1 MSNENVSHLLQ
12 LNASLPSGSKKRSG
26 STRSSKKKG
35 SATTPTKKKTS
46 QTTVPAQVKPAEFD
60 PIAAQEVV
68 FQPNPG
74 PQTQYLASSE
84 REVLYGGAAGGGKS
98 YATLADPLRDLNN
111 PDFSGLL
118 VRHTTEELR
127 ELIQK
132 SQDLYPKAI
141 PGIKWSERKSQWTT
155 PRGGRLWMS
164 YLDKDT
170 DVMRYQGQAFNYVA
184 FDELTQWQSPYG
196 WNYMRSRLRSSSK
209 ELGLYMRATTNPG
222 GPGHSWVKKMFIDP
236 APSNTPFW
244 ATDIETGETLTYPHG
259 LSRSGE
265 PLFKRRFIPASIFD
279 NPHLAESGDYEAML
293 LSLPEH
299 QKKQLLEGN
308 WDVNEGA
315 AFPEFNRN
323 IHVVEPFEIP
333 DSWTKFRACDY
344 GYGSFTGVVW
354 LAVTPSEQLI
364 VYREL
369 YCSKVTATDLADM
382 ILEAEAKDGTIRY
395 GVLDSS
401 LWHNRGD
408 TGPSLAEQMNM
419 KGCRWRPSDRSK
431 GSRISGKNELH
442 RRLQVDEYTE
452 DPRLVF
458 FSTCTNVI
466 AQLPSIPLDKRNPE
480 DVDTN
485 AEDHLYDALR
495 YGIMTRPRSSLWDYN
510 PAKDQRSGFQASD
523 STFGY

>member
-46 QTTVPAQVKPAEFD
+46 KTTVPAQVKPAEFD

-236 APSNTPFW
+236 APANTPFW
-244 ATDIETGETLTYPHG
+244 ATDIETGETLTYPQGH
-259 LSRSGE
+259 SRSGE
-265 PLFKRRFIPASIFD
+265 PLFKRRFIPASLFD